1 MLGKWQFAR
10 WKGKGEGGDVEYVL
24 VNEGGV
30 GGCFFFFFFSFILG
44 KTSGDRKVNLGGFIL
59 GGVVGGCLGIRLGRV
74 EIVLLDS
81 MYFLR
86 L

>member
-1 MLGKWQFAR
+1 MRGRRL
-10 WKGKGEGGDVEYVL
+10 L
-24 VNEGGV
+24 LL
-30 GGCFFFFFFSFILG
+30 FFFILG
-44 KTSGDRKVNLGGFIL
+44 KTSGDREVNLGGFIL
-59 GGVVGGCLGIRLGRV
+59 GGVVGGCLGIRLGPRPGRV